1 MKRDILS
8 GNVAGVVLIDSA
20 GAGLTLVLNN
30 NSSDVHLQNFT
41 NAILDDFVESAV
53 NGSEF
58 IDVGD
63 MVEDK
68 AESEI
73 FYLLKKKMRTI
84 FEDSSIE
91 NIRITDEPVC
101 LTCNTTLNPPN
112 IAYALPAVTSNDAW
126 RGTSSKRKMKRLK

>member
-8 GNVAGVVLIDSA
+8 GNVAGVVLIGSA

-73 FYLLKKKMRTI
+73 FYLLKEKMRTI

-91 NIRITDEPVC
+91 NIRITDAPIC
-101 LTCNTTLNPPN
+101 LTGGTHLNPPN
-112 IAYALPAVTSNDAW
+112 IAYVLPSVTGNDAW
-126 RGTSSKRKMKRLK
+126 RGKSSKRKMKRLK